1 MGPRVKAFF
10 DEETF
15 TVSYAV
21 SEPEGG
27 RAAIIDR
34 AVAEKSRAGRNANC
48 ALVRVS
54 RARGVLGFDLR
65 ATNRAG
71 SGPRHFGPPKND

>member
-34 AVAEKSRAGRNANC
+34 AVAEKSRAGRNR
-48 ALVRVS
+48 LRIVHWSVF
-54 RARGVLGFDLR
+54 RAREGC
-65 ATNRAG
+65 
-71 SGPRHFGPPKND
+71 